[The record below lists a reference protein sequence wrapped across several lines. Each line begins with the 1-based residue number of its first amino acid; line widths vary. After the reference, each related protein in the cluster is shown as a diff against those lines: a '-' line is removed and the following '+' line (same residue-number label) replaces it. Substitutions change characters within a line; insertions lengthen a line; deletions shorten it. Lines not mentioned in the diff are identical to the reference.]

1 MGLGFLGQSKRPGAE
16 PDTHHITEG
25 FHAGRLTSSRVLS
38 GVSAAVYLSLVFKP
52 SGEDVRPLRRLRTM
66 GTGGHGGRG
75 AGESGLQELEGRTLG
90 RAIVVAPPGE
100 STPLSSQRRLL
111 SGIQILL
118 GMVPGRFKA
127 GASGAAVHC
136 SCRSEAEGMRSLGLG
151 MGSLGL
157 ALRSLPSCD
166 C

>member
-1 MGLGFLGQSKRPGAE
+1 MGLGFLGQSKRTGAE

-38 GVSAAVYLSLVFKP
+38 GVGAALYLSLVVKP
-52 SGEDVRPLRRLRTM
+52 SGEDVRPLRSLRTM
-66 GTGGHGGRG
+66 GTGGRGGRG
-75 AGESGLQELEGRTLG
+75 AGESGLQELEGRTLEQ
-90 RAIVVAPPGE
+90 AIVAAPPGE

-111 SGIQILL
+111 SGIRILP
-118 GMVPGRFKA
+118 GIVPGRSEA
-127 GASGAAVHC
+127 GAPGAAVHC
-136 SCRSEAEGMRSLGLG
+136 GCRSEAEGTRSLGLG

-157 ALRSLPSCD
+157 ALCSLPSCD